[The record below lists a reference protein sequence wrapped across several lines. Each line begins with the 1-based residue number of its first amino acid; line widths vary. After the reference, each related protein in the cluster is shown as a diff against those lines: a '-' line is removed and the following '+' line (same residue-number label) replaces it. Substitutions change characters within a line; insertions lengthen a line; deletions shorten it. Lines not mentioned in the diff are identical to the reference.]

1 MGTGPMVSFIHN
13 CLVVVALVSF
23 NGFSYCEE
31 ATNLIEESND
41 DVDSIKGEYFLALM
55 DYIRDL
61 INGYDQRPIM
71 CKQ

>member
-1 MGTGPMVSFIHN
+1 MVLFNHSCF
-13 CLVVVALVSF
+13 VVGALVSF

-31 ATNLIEESND
+31 ATNLIEDSND

-61 INGYDQRPIM
+61 INGYDKRPIV